1 MKDKE
6 GGIWALTN
14 QAGAVHIIPKNKI
27 FNQHIIP
34 NNPIVNT
41 FYEDNLHRII
51 WIGTQKGLFKYN
63 IDSKEIQEYNLAE
76 KEKTNLRYTNSLPE
90 RKRTLDRNV
99 LERSESA

>member
-1 MKDKE
+1 M
-6 GGIWALTN
+6 ALTN

-51 WIGTQKGLFKYN
+51 WIVPKK
-63 IDSKEIQEYNLAE
+63 DSSNTI
-76 KEKTNLRYTNSLPE
+76 
-90 RKRTLDRNV
+90 
-99 LERSESA
+99 

>member
-1 MKDKE
+1 M
-6 GGIWALTN
+6 ALTN

-27 FNQHIIP
+27 FNQHIIS

-63 IDSKEIQEYNLAE
+63 IDSKEIQEYTWQKKKNKSSIYELFA
-76 KEKTNLRYTNSLPE
+76 
-90 RKRTLDRNV
+90 
-99 LERSESA
+99 